1 VSRSAPALLGAAV
14 ILTAVNLRTPVGS
27 VPPVVDEIVDDVG
40 LSAAA
45 AGLLTTLPVL
55 CFGLFAPASPVLA
68 RRLGAER
75 VLLVALVPILIGLLV
90 RSAPSTAALF
100 AGTLLAGAGIAVG
113 NVIVPAVLKGRFATS
128 VGPLTGIYSA
138 ALGGGAA
145 IAAGLTV
152 PIQSALGVDWRVAL
166 AFWALPAALAI
177 VVVFAALVRDRAT
190 TTARGEP
197 GAALSL
203 LGDGLA
209 WQVTLFM
216 GLQSLL
222 FYAGLAW
229 LPSILRDEGYSAETA
244 GGLLALYALGGV
256 PASLLSPVLATRL
269 RTQGSLTTVVAG
281 GMAAGLTGLLVAP
294 SAAVVWVAVLALS
307 QGAALGIAL
316 TIIILRA
323 PDARRA
329 AELSGMAQT
338 IGYGLA
344 AAGPLV
350 LGLLHDASGGW
361 ELPLAVLLALTVPL
375 VAVGLGAGRARWVGA
390 AHDNP
395 AQVSA

>member
-1 VSRSAPALLGAAV
+1 
-14 ILTAVNLRTPVGS
+14 
-27 VPPVVDEIVDDVG
+27 
-40 LSAAA
+40 
-45 AGLLTTLPVL
+45 
-55 CFGLFAPASPVLA
+55 VLA

-75 VLLVALVPILIGLLV
+75 VLLVALVPILVGLLV

-145 IAAGLTV
+145 LGAGLTV
-152 PIQSALGVDWRVAL
+152 PIQSALGVDWRGAL
-166 AFWALPAALAI
+166 AFWAIPAALTIA
-177 VVVFAALVRDRAT
+177 VVLVALVRDRAT

-222 FYAGLAW
+222 FYAALAW

-269 RTQGSLTTVVAG
+269 RTQRSLTTIVAG

-294 SAAVVWVAVLALS
+294 SAAVVWIAVLALS

-323 PDARRA
+323 PDPRRA

-350 LGLLHDASGGW
+350 FGVLHDASGGW

-375 VAVGLGAGRARWVGA
+375 VVVGLGAGRARWVGV
-390 AHDNP
+390 AHDAP
-395 AQVSA
+395 APG

>member
-1 VSRSAPALLGAAV
+1 
-14 ILTAVNLRTPVGS
+14 
-27 VPPVVDEIVDDVG
+27 VPPVVDEITADLG
-40 LSAAA
+40 LTAAA
-45 AGLLTTLPVL
+45 AGLLTTGPVL
-55 CFGLFAPASPVLA
+55 CFGLFAPAAPVLA

-90 RSAPSTAALF
+90 RAGSSTTALF
-100 AGTLLAGAGIAVG
+100 AGTLIAGAGIAVG
-113 NVIVPAVLKGRFATS
+113 NVIVPAVLKARFATS

-152 PIQSALGVDWRVAL
+152 PIQSALGVDWRAAL

-177 VVVFAALVRDRAT
+177 VVVIAALVRDRAT

-209 WQVTLFM
+209 WQVTVFM

-222 FYAGLAW
+222 FYAALAW
-229 LPSILRDEGYSAETA
+229 LPSILSDEGYGAETA
-244 GGLLALYALGGV
+244 GGLLALYLIGGV
-256 PASLLSPVLATRL
+256 PASLLSPVVAARL
-269 RTQGSLTTVVAG
+269 QTQSGLTALTTA
-281 GMAAGLTGLLVAP
+281 GMAAGLAGLILAP
-294 SAAVVWVAVLALS
+294 QAAWAWVALLAVA
-307 QGAALGIAL
+307 QGGSLGIAL

-323 PDARRA
+323 PDPRRA

-344 AAGPLV
+344 AAGPLA

-361 ELPLAVLLALTVPL
+361 DLPLAVLLCLTVPL
-375 VAVGLGAGRARWVGA
+375 LAAGLGAGRARWVGVP
-390 AHDNP
+390 HDNP
-395 AQVSA
+395 AEVSA

>member
-27 VPPVVDEIVDDVG
+27 VPPVVDEIVDDIG

-45 AGLLTTLPVL
+45 AGLLTALPVL

-75 VLLVALVPILIGLLV
+75 VLLVALVPILVGLLV
-90 RSAPSTAALF
+90 RAAPSTAALF
-100 AGTLLAGAGIAVG
+100 AGTLIAGAGIAVG
-113 NVIVPAVLKGRFATS
+113 NVIVPAVLKGRFAAS

-138 ALGGGAA
+138 TLGGGAA
-145 IAAGLTV
+145 LAAGLTV
-152 PIQSALGVDWRVAL
+152 PIQSALGVDWRGAL

-177 VVVFAALVRDRAT
+177 AVVVTALVRDRAT
-190 TTARGEP
+190 TTARGEQ

-222 FYAGLAW
+222 FYAALAW

-269 RTQGSLTTVVAG
+269 RTQSSLTTIVAG

-323 PDARRA
+323 PDPRRA

-361 ELPLAVLLALTVPL
+361 GLPLTVLLALTVPL
-375 VAVGLGAGRARWVGA
+375 VAVGLGAGRARWVGV
-390 AHDNP
+390 AHETP
-395 AQVSA
+395 AGVSA

>member
-1 VSRSAPALLGAAV
+1 
-14 ILTAVNLRTPVGS
+14 
-27 VPPVVDEIVDDVG
+27 
-40 LSAAA
+40 
-45 AGLLTTLPVL
+45 
-55 CFGLFAPASPVLA
+55 
-68 RRLGAER
+68 
-75 VLLVALVPILIGLLV
+75 V
-90 RSAPSTAALF
+90 RAAPSTAALY
-100 AGTLLAGAGIAVG
+100 AGTLIVGAGIAVG

-152 PIQSALGVDWRVAL
+152 PVQHTLDVDWRGAL
-166 AFWALPAALAI
+166 AFWAIPTALTVAVVVLALA
-177 VVVFAALVRDRAT
+177 RDRAHS
-190 TTARGEP
+190 TARGERG
-197 GAALSL
+197 GALAL

-229 LPSILRDEGYSAETA
+229 LPSILRDDGYSAETA
-244 GGLLALYALGGV
+244 GALLALFAFGGV
-256 PASLLSPVLATRL
+256 PASLLAPVLATRL
-269 RTQGSLTTVVAG
+269 RTQSSLTAIVAS
-281 GMAAGLTGLLVAP
+281 GMAAGLTGLLLAP
-294 SAAVVWVAVLALS
+294 GAAVVWVAVLALA

-316 TIIILRA
+316 TMIILRA
-323 PDARRA
+323 PDPRRA

-350 LGLLHDASGGW
+350 LGLLHDASEGW
-361 ELPLAVLLALTVPL
+361 ELPLAVLIALTVPIG
-375 VAVGLGAGRARWVGA
+375 AVGLGAGRARWVGA
-390 AHDNP
+390 AP
-395 AQVSA
+395 LSS

>member
-1 VSRSAPALLGAAV
+1 MSRSTPALLGAAV

-55 CFGLFAPASPVLA
+55 CFGLFAPASPLLA

-75 VLLVALVPILIGLLV
+75 VLLVALVPILVGLLV

-145 IAAGLTV
+145 LGAGLTV
-152 PIQSALGVDWRVAL
+152 PIQSALGVDWRGAL
-166 AFWALPAALAI
+166 AFWAIPAALTIA
-177 VVVFAALVRDRAT
+177 VVLVALVRDRAT

-222 FYAGLAW
+222 FYAALAW

-269 RTQGSLTTVVAG
+269 RTQSSLTTIVAG

-294 SAAVVWVAVLALS
+294 SAAVVWIAVLALS

-323 PDARRA
+323 PDPRRA

-350 LGLLHDASGGW
+350 FGLLHDASGGW

-375 VAVGLGAGRARWVGA
+375 VAVGLGAGRARWVGV
-390 AHDNP
+390 AHDAP
-395 AQVSA
+395 ARVSA